1 MPMYNNPDKKMPPH
15 EESKRVFENFRRSED
30 VLVGKKRD
38 QWKEH
43 YKLYRSVMEIADND
57 IVSQLVIPLAFTTVE
72 DILPRLVANRPRI
85 EVHPRED
92 SDQVRAA
99 KHRALL
105 FYLWDSIPMVFKLVE
120 FVKSAEIYGTA
131 IFKVIYRKKQEKRV
145 VRAMRNVPEYR
156 RGLKVG
162 ETSRLVRSPEDK
174 IVHDDVYVDLCEIDE
189 VYPDPDGKDIESCSW
204 IIHRTKANLHGIK
217 SARKDDAP
225 LYKPEVVSELE
236 KLMKHGNP
244 ASEEGDKRLH
254 DEIQEYFHQKSESSS
269 DVYKRQVHL
278 LEQWEDGK
286 IITVV
291 QEYPQL
297 RPIRNEPNEVGEK
310 PFVKFTPVPDPNKF
324 YGISIPEL
332 MHSMQFE
339 LSLLHSAN
347 LDNLLY
353 SVHQMWKVLRTSGI
367 NSRNLR
373 FRPGGVVP
381 VKNMNDIE
389 PLERNYTDLNLHR
402 TTDDIRR
409 WVQKVGVTD
418 TFSGVA
424 SDLTGRTATEASLLA
439 EASGSR
445 AGLMFQILTAQAMQ
459 PLGKLMVRHNDLFLS
474 NERSLRIIGDD
485 FQDVQFER
493 ISPEELV
500 TGSGEDLD
508 IIIDVAQTEPVTR
521 QFKLMRA
528 KDMLQSFGAIGLPPN
543 HPVVEYILSELLRAY
558 GKDRPELLLKA
569 PETRA
574 IAEQA
579 AAAQA
584 PAGDDIGSLAEQL
597 AADQG
602 AIA

>member
-1 MPMYNNPDKKMPPH
+1 MPDYNDPNKKAAPH
-15 EESKRVFENFRRSED
+15 EESKRVFENFRRAED

-57 IVSQLVIPLAFTTVE
+57 LASQLVIPLAFTTVE

-92 SDQVRAA
+92 ADNTRAA

-105 FYLWDSIPMVFKLVE
+105 FYLWDMIPMVFKLVE

-131 IFKVIYRKKQEKRV
+131 IFKVIYRQKEETRV
-145 VRAMRNVPEYR
+145 NRVMADVNKYR
-156 RGLKVG
+156 LGLKVG
-162 ETSRLVRSPEDK
+162 TSREIQFKSEPTMVYND
-174 IVHDDVYVDLCEIDE
+174 VHVDLCEIDE
-189 VYPDPDGKDIESCSW
+189 VYPDPDGQDIDSCAW
-204 IIHRTKANLHGIK
+204 IIHRTVTNLHDLK
-217 SARKDDAP
+217 AAKKDGKP
-225 LYKPEVVSELE
+225 LYKESVIAQLE
-236 KLMKHGNP
+236 KLVAAGNIV
-244 ASEEGDKRLH
+244 SEEGDKRLR
-254 DEIQEYFHQKSESSS
+254 DEIEEFFNQKSADKG
-269 DVYKRQVHL
+269 DVLKRQMHI
-278 LEQWEDGK
+278 LEQWEDTK
-286 IITVV
+286 VTVVV
-291 QEYPQL
+291 QEFPQVP
-297 RPIRNEPNEVGEK
+297 PIRHEFNEVGQK
-310 PFVKFTPVPDPNKF
+310 PFVKFTPIPDPNKF
-324 YGISIPEL
+324 YGIAIPEL
-332 MHSMQFE
+332 MHSMQLE

-381 VKNMNDIE
+381 VKNMGDIE
-389 PLERNYTDLNLHR
+389 PLDRSYTDINLHR
-402 TTDDIRR
+402 TSDDIRR

-445 AGLMFQILTAQAMQ
+445 AGLMFQVLTAQAMQ
-459 PLGKLMVRHNDLFLS
+459 PLGKLMVRLNELYLPD
-474 NERSLRIIGDD
+474 ERSLRIIGDD
-485 FQDVQFER
+485 FQDLQFEK
-493 ISPEELV
+493 ISPEDLI
-500 TGSGEDLD
+500 TGSGQDLD
-508 IIIDVAQTEPVTR
+508 IVFDVAQTEPVTR

-558 GKDRPELLLKA
+558 GKDRPEMLLKA

-574 IAEQA
+574 IADQA
-579 AAAQA
+579 AAAQG
-584 PAGDDIGSLAEQL
+584 PAGDEVGSLAEQL
-597 AADQG
+597 AVD
-602 AIA
+602 